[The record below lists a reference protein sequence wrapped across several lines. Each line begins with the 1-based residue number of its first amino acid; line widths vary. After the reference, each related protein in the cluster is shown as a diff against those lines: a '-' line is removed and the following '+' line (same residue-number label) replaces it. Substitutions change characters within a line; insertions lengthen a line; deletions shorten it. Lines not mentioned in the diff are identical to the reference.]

1 MKILVFDVW
10 GDYGHFR
17 KYFTTSS
24 PLTFS
29 FPPKTAIYGLVSA
42 ILGIDKNEYLK
53 YFQNK
58 NCKIAI
64 KIINS
69 IKKTRIPINYIDTKQ
84 AIDMSKIK
92 NRTQVNLEVIKDCKY
107 RIYFYHK
114 DNELYRN
121 LKELLIDKKC
131 IYSICLGLSELIANY
146 KFIGE
151 FHAEKF
157 ENKKFVEIDTL
168 IPFNENISIK
178 IQNGREYLKD
188 TVYSEMNEKREITE
202 YISVLYERTGK
213 TIMCNIPVYY
223 KLESGDKIVFI

>member
-1 MKILVFDVW
+1 MKVLVFDVW

-42 ILGIDKNEYLK
+42 ILGIDKDEYLK

-58 NCKIAI
+58 NCKVAI
-64 KIINS
+64 KIINPV
-69 IKKTRIPINYIDTKQ
+69 KKTRIPINYIDTKQ

-92 NRTQVNLEVIKDCKY
+92 NRTQVNLEVIKNCKF

-114 DNELYRN
+114 DKEFYDN

-131 IYSICLGLSELIANY
+131 VYSICLGLSELIANY
-146 KFIGE
+146 KFVGE
-151 FHAEKF
+151 FKAERF
-157 ENKKFVEIDTL
+157 ENKEFVEIDTL
-168 IPFNENISIK
+168 IPFDENINIK
-178 IQNGREYLKD
+178 IQDGREYLKD
-188 TVYSEMNEKREITE
+188 TIYNEMNEKREITE